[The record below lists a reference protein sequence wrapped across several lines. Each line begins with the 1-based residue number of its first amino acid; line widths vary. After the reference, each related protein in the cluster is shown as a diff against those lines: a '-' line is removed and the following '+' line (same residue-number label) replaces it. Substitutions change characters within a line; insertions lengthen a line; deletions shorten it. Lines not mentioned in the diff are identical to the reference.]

1 MVYSVI
7 LYGNPRHSWRFI
19 VTAFVMGLVAATVWS
34 VSFNVGPLFA
44 GPSSGSRVIRDGW
57 LADAITMPACPAV
70 TGVVGQNGAVNCG
83 AKMLADVGMEA
94 ALIESSVLSVI
105 IMALWQRARNA
116 TLAAMRERNASIV
129 AKEAEE
135 TRIAAL
141 AERARI
147 ARDMH
152 DVVAHTLSTIIVQ
165 SDGGRYAGAHDLAIA
180 KHTMGTIRHEAERAQ
195 HDMQRLFNVFG
206 ASGSTGYADIDSL
219 FDGHLVV
226 SRHMTGQSAT

>member
-1 MVYSVI
+1 
-7 LYGNPRHSWRFI
+7 
-19 VTAFVMGLVAATVWS
+19 
-34 VSFNVGPLFA
+34 
-44 GPSSGSRVIRDGW
+44 
-57 LADAITMPACPAV
+57 
-70 TGVVGQNGAVNCG
+70 
-83 AKMLADVGMEA
+83 MLADVGMEA

-180 KHTMGTIRHEAERAQ
+180 KHTMGTIRHEADARSMICSVCSMCSVRVAVP
-195 HDMQRLFNVFG
+195 DMPTSIRCLMVIWWCPG
-206 ASGSTGYADIDSL
+206 I
-219 FDGHLVV
+219 
-226 SRHMTGQSAT
+226 

>member
-1 MVYSVI
+1 
-7 LYGNPRHSWRFI
+7 
-19 VTAFVMGLVAATVWS
+19 
-34 VSFNVGPLFA
+34 
-44 GPSSGSRVIRDGW
+44 
-57 LADAITMPACPAV
+57 
-70 TGVVGQNGAVNCG
+70 
-83 AKMLADVGMEA
+83 MLADVGMEA

-152 DVVAHTLSTIIVQ
+152 DVVAHTLSTIMC
-165 SDGGRYAGAHDLAIA
+165 SRMAAGMRVRMIWPSPS
-180 KHTMGTIRHEAERAQ
+180 TRWVR
-195 HDMQRLFNVFG
+195 FG
-206 ASGSTGYADIDSL
+206 MRPNARSMICSVCSMCSVRVAVPGYADIDSL
-219 FDGHLVV
+219 F
-226 SRHMTGQSAT
+226 